1 MSWLLFLLFPSI
13 MGEIVRYDVASVWN
27 RTLIPTTGSLPIRKN
42 LTAFTA
48 NQRGKFV
55 VQFECSA
62 SPLKCDKAK
71 QSIQK
76 AADRLTAVVQLN
88 TNVNVLMTFRSF
100 CVPANSCSEA
110 NTIGQAGVAS
120 YFSGKLSDRD
130 PYLLFPQGLVKQLKT
145 NENLDFSPFDILAD
159 FNADVNYHFSD
170 DNAVES
176 DQVDLEFVVIHE
188 LTHGLGFQSGWI
200 QWSSIYP
207 SLNIPSNLLAPGLT
221 FLTRNNIISSTSQV
235 SAWQYLSIFDL
246 NIISLN
252 GTIQKP
258 VENVDK
264 LYKFNSNGGTFAG
277 FVSKFLNSGEPVSMA
292 RSIYQTMIS
301 SGLQMKLSNNET
313 LQLYT
318 TRVYQSGS
326 SVSHVDLTTYGNTP
340 EFLMVPSAS
349 MFVGQTLD
357 MLIQKVTNNQT
368 QSMFGP
374 YGPKT
379 LRLLTDMGNCLF
391 IDYF

>member
-1 MSWLLFLLFPSI
+1 MFWFLFLAFPSVF
-13 MGEIVRYDVASVWN
+13 GEIVRYDVASVWN
-27 RTLIPTTGSLPIRKN
+27 RTLIPTTGSLPTKKN

-48 NQRGKFV
+48 NQRGRFV
-55 VQFECSA
+55 VQFECS
-62 SPLKCDKAK
+62 SSSSSCTKAK
-71 QSIQK
+71 QSIEK

-88 TNVNVLMTFRSF
+88 TDVNVLMTFRSF
-100 CVPANSCSEA
+100 CVPANSCSQA

-120 YFSGKLSDRD
+120 FFSGKLSEND

-145 NENLDFSPFDILAD
+145 SENLDFSQFDILAD

-170 DNAVES
+170 GSPVQS

-207 SLNIPSNLLAPGLT
+207 SMNIPSTLLAPSLT

-235 SAWQYLSIFDL
+235 FAWQYLSIFDL
-246 NIISLN
+246 NLVSVN
-252 GTIQKP
+252 GPIQKP
-258 VENVDK
+258 VNNVEA
-264 LYKFNSNGGTFAG
+264 LYKFNTNGGTFSN
-277 FVSKFLNSGEPVSMA
+277 FVSKFLASGEPVAMA
-292 RSIYQTMIS
+292 RSVYQTMTS
-301 SGLQMKLSNNET
+301 KGLQMKLSNNET
-313 LQLYT
+313 LILYT
-318 TRVYQSGS
+318 TNVYQSGS
-326 SVSHVDLTTYGNTP
+326 SVSHVDLQTYSNTP

-357 MLIQKVTNNQT
+357 MLVQRVTNNQT

-379 LRLLTDMGNCLF
+379 LRLLTDMGNYCE
-391 IDYF
+391 